1 MKSLLLILSLPTENA
16 TARMRAWRGLKACG
30 AAVLRDGVYVL
41 PAQEDCCASLAGI
54 ADDVRSNGG
63 TAYLLDANLEEG
75 VDVAA
80 LFDRGADFASL
91 LTEISQCRD
100 ALSAASAAESLKRAR
115 KLRKAFAQI
124 AAIDF
129 FPGEAQRQTDAAL
142 ESLGAAI
149 VALLAPDEPRAV
161 DGRIESLAVA
171 DFQRRLWATRAR
183 PWVDRL
189 ACAWLIRRFIDT
201 RARFLWLASPAD
213 CPAEALGFDFDGA
226 RFTHVDGKVSFETL
240 AASFGLESAA
250 IRRVAAIVHFLDA
263 GGIEP
268 ADAAGVERV
277 LRGLRAATA
286 DDDTLLNLA
295 CGIFDGLHAAF
306 LEESGS

>member
-1 MKSLLLILSLPTENA
+1 MRDDCRNSLS
-16 TARMRAWRGLKACG
+16 
-30 AAVLRDGVYVL
+30 
-41 PAQEDCCASLAGI
+41 GI
-54 ADDVRSNGG
+54 ADDVRANGG
-63 TAYLLDANLEEG
+63 TAYLLDASLEEG
-75 VDVAA
+75 VDAA
-80 LFDRGADFASL
+80 ELFDRSADFASL
-91 LTEISQCRD
+91 LAEIRQCHD
-100 ALSAASAAESLKRAR
+100 ELNAASATESLKRAR

-124 AAIDF
+124 TAIDF

-142 ESLGAAI
+142 ESLGVAI
-149 VALLAPDEPRAV
+149 VAQLSRDVPHAIDA
-161 DGRIESLAVA
+161 RIESLSVV

-226 RFTHVDGKVSFETL
+226 RFSHVDGKVSFETL
-240 AASFGLESAA
+240 ATSFSLESAA
-250 IRRVAAIVHFLDA
+250 IRRVAAIVHFLDI

-277 LRGLRAATA
+277 LRGLQSVTP
-286 DDDTLLNLA
+286 DDDALLNLA

-306 LEESGS
+306 VKEYGS